1 MRKQS
6 RITRTDEH
14 EGRDGYWKGEADD
27 NRKRQAK
34 KKKKKKS
41 AKKKAKKILKSKD
54 VSDEP
59 EENEQL

>member
-34 KKKKKKS
+34 NPRRKKLKKFSNPKMCPTNRKKMS
-41 AKKKAKKILKSKD
+41 NPEKA
-54 VSDEP
+54 
-59 EENEQL
+59 